1 MAKTSQHVLPNP
13 NGGWSVL
20 KSGASRA
27 TKKFETQKEAIIYAR
42 QLSRTQGTELY
53 VHKRDGTILSKDS
66 YTLDRNSSRI

>member
-66 YTLDRNSSRI
+66 YALDRNSSRI

>member
-1 MAKTSQHVLPNP
+1 MAKNSQHVLPNP

-27 TKKFETQKEAIIYAR
+27 TRTFDTQKKAINYAR

-53 VHKRDGTILSKDS
+53 VHKRDGTIRSKDS
-66 YTLDRNSSRI
+66 YGPPRG